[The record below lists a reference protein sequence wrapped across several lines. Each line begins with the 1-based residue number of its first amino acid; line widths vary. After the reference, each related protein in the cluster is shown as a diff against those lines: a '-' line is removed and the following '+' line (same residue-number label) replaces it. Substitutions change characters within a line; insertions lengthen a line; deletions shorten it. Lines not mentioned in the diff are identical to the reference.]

1 MHRQELAQM
10 RLKRFPIAS
19 FSMLFSV
26 VPLFELLG
34 ILMKDEGSWLVLIV
48 DNCAGCRAD
57 SFLFHIFEFLG
68 TPSQVGNYVRHGVT
82 VVALRRKSNINK
94 HHEASTQKTHSMN
107 KSKPQ
112 FQIPT
117 RCLLNQ
123 YKDENLQFPSLSSDF
138 TLCFRTTC

>member
-48 DNCAGCRAD
+48 DNCAGCRCWLAAP
-57 SFLFHIFEFLG
+57 SCSTFLNFLALHHKLG
-68 TPSQVGNYVRHGVT
+68 TTCVT
-82 VVALRRKSNINK
+82 V
-94 HHEASTQKTHSMN
+94 
-107 KSKPQ
+107 
-112 FQIPT
+112 
-117 RCLLNQ
+117 
-123 YKDENLQFPSLSSDF
+123 LQ
-138 TLCFRTTC
+138 